1 MEYEVTLT
9 DIINVFVQR
18 KRSVML
24 LGTVFG
30 VIALLYALLTPPIYR
45 ASTSVLLP
53 TSRNS
58 AALGIFSLGLGA
70 QEMLGLGGSGKG
82 QLVIGILRN
91 QAIIDKIIDQFG
103 LMEVYKEKY
112 RVKMRELVTSRILQ
126 AEADIQSGIITVSV
140 LDEDPEK
147 AAQIANSFIEE
158 LQNEMR
164 ALAIG
169 EAAQRRM
176 FFEGQARQAYELLSN
191 AEDELQKYQ
200 EKSGLVSMEPQMEAL
215 LSSIASMRAQIAAK
229 EVEMSSLRT
238 YAKSGNPQL
247 KRAESEFAA
256 LKNELTKLE
265 EQEQEKNSSG
275 NTVPTNSLREAPQ
288 RGLEYQRKLRD
299 VKYATAMY
307 ELIIK
312 QLESAKMDE
321 SSDLLF
327 VQVLNFAVP
336 PDYKFKPRRAFIVIA
351 GIASGLFIG
360 MLWAFYSEN
369 VKRHALCGISGEER
383 SE

>member
-1 MEYEVTLT
+1 MESEVALT
-9 DIINVFVQR
+9 DIINIFAKR
-18 KRSVML
+18 KFSIML
-24 LGTVFG
+24 LGTFFG

-53 TSRNS
+53 TSRSNS
-58 AALGIFSLGLGA
+58 ALEIFSSAGEG
-70 QEMLGLGGSGKG
+70 MLGLAGVGLGGAGKG

-91 QAIIDKIIDQFG
+91 QTIIDKIIDQFD
-103 LMEVYKEKY
+103 LMEVYEEKY
-112 RVKMRELVTSRILQ
+112 RVKMREVVTSHILQ
-126 AEADIQSGIITVSV
+126 AEVDTQSGIITVSV

-164 ALAIG
+164 SLAIG
-169 EAAQRRM
+169 EATQRRM

-200 EKSGLVSMEPQMEAL
+200 ERSGLVVMEPQMEAL

-229 EVEMSSLRT
+229 EVEISSLRT

-247 KRAESEFAA
+247 KRAGSELAA

-265 EQEQEKNSSG
+265 EQEQEKNSKQEVRSA
-275 NTVPTNSLREAPQ
+275 NSLREAPQ
-288 RGLEYQRKLRD
+288 RGLEYQRRLRD
-299 VKYATAMY
+299 VKYATTMY
-307 ELIIK
+307 ELMMK

-336 PDYKFKPRRAFIVIA
+336 PDYKFKPKRAFIVIG
-351 GIASGLFIG
+351 GIASGFFMG
-360 MLWAFYSEN
+360 MLWAFGKNYSEN
-369 VKRHALCGISGEER
+369 AKRYIDPV
-383 SE
+383 